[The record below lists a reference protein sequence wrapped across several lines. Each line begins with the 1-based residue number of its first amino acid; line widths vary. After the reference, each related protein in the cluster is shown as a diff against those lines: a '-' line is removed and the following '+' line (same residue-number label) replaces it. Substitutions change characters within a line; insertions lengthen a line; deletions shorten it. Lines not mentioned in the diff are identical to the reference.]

1 MHVGGNDR
9 REELNDHARCLRR
22 LSHDRRTKAERA
34 MKASW
39 GRVAVVLVI
48 VCALAIGLI
57 LLLSAVGLSPD
68 IAKVIG
74 ASMASAFMYAF
85 VARGRSE
92 P

>member
-1 MHVGGNDR
+1 
-9 REELNDHARCLRR
+9 
-22 LSHDRRTKAERA
+22 

-39 GRVAVVLVI
+39 GRVAVMFVI

-68 IAKVIG
+68 IAKVI
-74 ASMASAFMYAF
+74 AAALASAFIYAF

>member
-1 MHVGGNDR
+1 
-9 REELNDHARCLRR
+9 
-22 LSHDRRTKAERA
+22 
-34 MKASW
+34 MKASS

-74 ASMASAFMYAF
+74 ASMASAFMYTF